1 MTILY
6 KAEPKRGE
14 NWRALIAKKSPG
26 LDFRIWPDIG
36 NPEDIRYFVTWIPPE
51 NLAETFPNLEVV
63 FSVGAGVD
71 QLNLSAIP
79 EKLRVVRM
87 IEPNLVAGM
96 VEYVTMSVLALH
108 RDLIGYI
115 DQQRAKRWK
124 SLGNVSAAKR
134 RVGVL
139 GLGMLGLAAVEKL
152 HGFGFPVS
160 GWSRSKREISGVTCY
175 GGLDELPAFLGSTD
189 ILVCLLPL
197 TDETRGMLDAKLFAA
212 LPEGAAI
219 VNCGRGGHL
228 IQQDLLAAL
237 DSGHIRAAILD
248 VTNPEPL
255 PEDSPLWSHPR
266 VLITPH
272 IASIAQEESALDAL
286 LDNIRRYEAGETPIG
301 LVDRLRG
308 Y

>member
-14 NWRALIAKKSPG
+14 NWRALIAEKWPD

-36 NPEDIRYFVTWIPPE
+36 NPADIRYFVTWIPPE
-51 NLAETFPNLEVV
+51 NLGETFPNLEVM

-71 QLNLSAIP
+71 QLNLPAVP
-79 EKLRVVRM
+79 ENLSVVRM

-96 VEYVTMSVLALH
+96 VEYVTMSVLVLH
-108 RDLIGYI
+108 RDLITYV
-115 DQQRAKRWK
+115 DQQRSKRWAPT
-124 SLGNVSAAKR
+124 LYLSAAKR

-139 GLGMLGLAAVEKL
+139 GLGMLGQAAVEKL
-152 HGFGFPVS
+152 SGFGFPIS
-160 GWSRSKREISGVTCY
+160 GWSRSKRDIAGVTCY
-175 GGLDELPAFLGSTD
+175 AGAEELPLFLGACD

-212 LPEGAAI
+212 LPKGAAT

-228 IQQDLLAAL
+228 VQQDLLDAL
-237 DSGHIRAAILD
+237 DSGHVSAAILD

-255 PEDSPLWSHPR
+255 PEENPLWSHPR

-272 IASIAQEESALDAL
+272 VASVAQEESALDAL
-286 LDNIRRYEAGETPIG
+286 LDNIRRHQAGETLVG
-301 LVDRLRG
+301 LVDRKRG